1 MVRSNVRTA
10 EVDICIYCSF
20 LCLNLAL
27 RTLTD
32 ASHDEWKLFSGLKPT
47 FYTSSLVNMEE
58 DIRNG
63 PYSVFL
69 ANLQSSSE
77 EGEVVGEVGQWG
89 YQTPQAQEAFNNQ
102 TLKTTVALQAGI
114 RSILYLDN
122 TFLLRFQENI

>member
-1 MVRSNVRTA
+1 M
-10 EVDICIYCSF
+10 F
-20 LCLNLAL
+20 NLAL

-47 FYTSSLVNMEE
+47 LYTSSLVNMGHQ

-77 EGEVVGEVGQWG
+77 DGEVVGEFSQWG

-114 RSILYLDN
+114 WSILYPDI
-122 TFLLRFQENI
+122 TFLLRFRESK